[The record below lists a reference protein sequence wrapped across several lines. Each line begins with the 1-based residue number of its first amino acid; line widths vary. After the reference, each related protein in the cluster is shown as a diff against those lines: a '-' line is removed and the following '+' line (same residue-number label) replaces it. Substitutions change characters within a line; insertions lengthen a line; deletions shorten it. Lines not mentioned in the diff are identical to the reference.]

1 MDAFTQRFSD
11 LEEEVLHSKREPEET
26 EGLKED
32 VQKQQN
38 AIKSN
43 VSWLEFELL
52 LEKLR
57 SEVFLV
63 AVQRAQAAFCNARLS
78 SVGIDSW
85 LGWIPILVF
94 MKTIDFS
101 CALDVFFGTSLIFNL
116 ATGQVRSLQIQMEGL
131 EQLRKARDPPIV
143 TSHHPGFNLVT
154 PPHLKRNMMKYVQIL
169 AAQFVGP
176 VPNIYD
182 LECLQGS

>member
-1 MDAFTQRFSD
+1 MQESLLKFDEKMDAFTQRFSD

-101 CALDVFFGTSLIFNL
+101 CALDVFFWDLPNFQPGHWPGEISSDPD
-116 ATGQVRSLQIQMEGL
+116 GGL
-131 EQLRKARDPPIV
+131 GA
-143 TSHHPGFNLVT
+143 
-154 PPHLKRNMMKYVQIL
+154 
-169 AAQFVGP
+169 
-176 VPNIYD
+176 
-182 LECLQGS
+182 GSG